1 MESHQTRFI
10 KYLEEKME
18 ILCIEMSKDVWRQN
32 FCIFKKCPNYLF
44 IKLKEAILRFRSQ
57 KGKLDA
63 TQLRLYFI
71 KAFN

>member
-1 MESHQTRFI
+1 MFGG
-10 KYLEEKME
+10 K
-18 ILCIEMSKDVWRQN
+18 
-32 FCIFKKCPNYLF
+32 IFVFLKKCPIDLF

-63 TQLRLYFI
+63 TQLKLYFI